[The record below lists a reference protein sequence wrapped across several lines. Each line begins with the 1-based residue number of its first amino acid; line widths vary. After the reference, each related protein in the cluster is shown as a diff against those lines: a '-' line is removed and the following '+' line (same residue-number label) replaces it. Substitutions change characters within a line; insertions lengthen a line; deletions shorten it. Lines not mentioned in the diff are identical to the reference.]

1 MTVIAALAV
10 ALNLLLAQAAPE
22 LTQARIAKLED
33 GLDLNALLASP
44 LAVYVFDDNVLP
56 PVSELSRNYEIGE
69 WDGRPV
75 IIARYTYAIAEDD
88 PFVLDG
94 TYCCGSPS
102 PPGAHIGP
110 VKTHIM
116 DGGCGVVWVMFDP
129 RTDRPFRAMCQG
141 GA

>member
-10 ALNLLLAQAAPE
+10 ALNLLLAQAVPE

-44 LAVYVFDDNVLP
+44 LAVYVFDENVLP

-69 WDGRPV
+69 RDGRPV

-110 VKTHIM
+110 GRSIS
-116 DGGCGVVWVMFDP
+116 DGGCGVVWVTFDV
-129 RTDRPFRAMCQG
+129 RTDRPISVWCQG